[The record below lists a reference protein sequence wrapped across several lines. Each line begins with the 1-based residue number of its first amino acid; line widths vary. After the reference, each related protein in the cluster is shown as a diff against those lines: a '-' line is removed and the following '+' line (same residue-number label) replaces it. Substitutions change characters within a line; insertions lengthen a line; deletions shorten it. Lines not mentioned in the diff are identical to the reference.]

1 MQCSSLLVG
10 ARIKNTA
17 KAFGALRGRVFSSR
31 DVSERAIAAK
41 PINQTSPSNATAATS
56 CRHFTA
62 GDTLES
68 LSI

>member
-31 DVSERAIAAK
+31 DVSERLKGKIYTGGDLSLAQLAQQAHK
-41 PINQTSPSNATAATS
+41 RDVQGGDVNSNS
-56 CRHFTA
+56 N
-62 GDTLES
+62 
-68 LSI
+68 